1 MEKKKSVS
9 SAAKCLQIKDL
20 YSPRKQHS
28 KWMRGWNEYS
38 PRADVILEVDYL

>member
-20 YSPRKQHS
+20 YSPRKQQS
-28 KWMRGWNEYS
+28 EWEDEMNIPPG
-38 PRADVILEVDYL
+38 LMLF